1 MSSPSHRKPSIASQ
15 DRLLPLS
22 NRLLQTASCDLIGQA
37 NLKRLSAIHLIIGAV
52 TALFGLPMLSMPL
65 FPDVQNKPA
74 AGILLSLFLGPL
86 ALVAAYAALRRWRH
100 PPHHQLSLSDKAL
113 HYKTPSSWLLDG
125 PSQESTIAWR
135 DIVPAT
141 DGQPDVRTEF
151 TTSKAITRDL
161 VFWHRDAEG
170 SVRMQRIP
178 LRRFSRGTFLNGDE
192 LKLSLLLRLA
202 SRSDLRF
209 APSVFVSMRID
220 PASWRPMNKPMLAQG
235 LGVLASMAVL
245 FATLCHLDVSAG
257 ASSLLPL
264 LATMLCCGAVC
275 ALLWHFLFPEWRH
288 PIRFQPVEAGD

>member
-1 MSSPSHRKPSIASQ
+1 MPSPSHRKPPIASQ

-22 NRLLQTASCDLIGQA
+22 SRLLQTASCDLVGQA
-37 NLKRLSAIHLIIGAV
+37 NLKWVRAIHLIIGAV
-52 TALFGLPMLSMPL
+52 TALFGLLMLSMPL

-74 AGILLSLFLGPL
+74 AGILLSLFLGAL
-86 ALVAAYAALRRWRH
+86 ALGAAYTVLRCGLH

-125 PSQESTIAWR
+125 PSQESAIAWR

-178 LRRFSRGTFLNGDE
+178 LRRFSRETFFNGDE

-202 SRSDLRF
+202 SRADLRF

-220 PASWRPMNKPMLAQG
+220 PASWRPMNKPLLTQALSG
-235 LGVLASMAVL
+235 LASMAAI
-245 FATLCHLDVSAG
+245 FATLWNMDVSAG

-264 LATMLCCGAVC
+264 LATMLCCVTVC

-288 PIRFQPVEAGD
+288 PIRFQPVET